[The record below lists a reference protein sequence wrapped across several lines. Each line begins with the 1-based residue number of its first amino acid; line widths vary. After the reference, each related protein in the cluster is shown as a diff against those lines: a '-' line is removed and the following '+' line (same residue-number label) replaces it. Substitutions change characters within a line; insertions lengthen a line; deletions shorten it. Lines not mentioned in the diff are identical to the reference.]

1 MKMTRIA
8 LAATTAALF
17 SASYANACAV
27 DGSGL
32 SILSAAFPAVEAL
45 QDESAACGAATER
58 DQEHKDKINAAL
70 AANPAVYN
78 AVLGANSTFTAANS
92 EGLVATITNVPGV
105 ADLPTSIK
113 VEQDGEVVAIAVGA
127 NAQHLMVRADVLE
140 ATGMDMPTSYEGVL
154 ELADAAKAA
163 GLMDYPLSG
172 TYAAGWNLGEEFV
185 NMWQA
190 TG

>member
-70 AANPAVYN
+70 SANPAVYN
-78 AVLGANSTFTAANS
+78 AVLGANSTF
-92 EGLVATITNVPGV
+92 I
-105 ADLPTSIK
+105 
-113 VEQDGEVVAIAVGA
+113 EQNIRNE
-127 NAQHLMVRADVLE
+127 
-140 ATGMDMPTSYEGVL
+140 
-154 ELADAAKAA
+154 
-163 GLMDYPLSG
+163 
-172 TYAAGWNLGEEFV
+172 
-185 NMWQA
+185 
-190 TG
+190 